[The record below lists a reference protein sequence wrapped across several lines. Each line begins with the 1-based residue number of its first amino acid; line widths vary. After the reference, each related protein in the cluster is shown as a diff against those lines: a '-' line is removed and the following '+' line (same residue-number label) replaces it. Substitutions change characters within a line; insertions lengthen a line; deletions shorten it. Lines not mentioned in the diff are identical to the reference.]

1 MLESLLGVSFRG
13 LPFPELIHYSSVNTL
28 VLTGCSDV
36 PLYSEGQAVMLWW
49 RPGQEKSAAG
59 SVSYMSGCGC
69 ANLLVSDVKASGAGI
84 KANL

>member
-1 MLESLLGVSFRG
+1 MSESLLDVSFRG
-13 LPFPELIHYSSVNTL
+13 LPFPELTHYSSVNTL

-49 RPGQEKSAAG
+49 RPGQENSAAG
-59 SVSYMSGCGC
+59 SVSYMSGCGW
-69 ANLLVSDVKASGAGI
+69 ANLLVSDVKASGTGI